1 MTNPVPPRAE
11 CPMCD
16 EPLRFIDLGGMERC
30 PECNSSFRKM
40 AICAIVAQTAM
51 SVEMRECYSELKKL
65 GKEVAK
71 LETILAALDAAHN
84 E

>member
-1 MTNPVPPRAE
+1 
-11 CPMCD
+11 
-16 EPLRFIDLGGMERC
+16 
-30 PECNSSFRKM
+30 M